1 MCKKNLSGTY
11 LELAVQS
18 AQILSVS
25 NYTTN
30 FKLSK
35 YFSPEVEMYAT
46 KIITNDA
53 IIAEGMDRLGLVDSS
68 PVVAMMSK
76 PINA

>member
-1 MCKKNLSGTY
+1 MLQFQTCKICFL
-11 LELAVQS
+11 
-18 AQILSVS
+18 
-25 NYTTN
+25 
-30 FKLSK
+30 
-35 YFSPEVEMYAT
+35 PEVEMYAT